1 MSNKS
6 IIAIVVAAGRGSRI
20 RGEIPKQYIK
30 VGGETILN
38 RSVKAFTSHRKISY
52 VKVIIHPDDV
62 ALYNEYLGDLKILPP
77 SFGGELRKDS
87 VHMGLESIKNLQPDY
102 VLIHD
107 AARPFVSHAIID
119 KVIEELENH
128 KAVIPAVPVI
138 DTIKQC
144 ESGIVLK
151 TLERDEL
158 YATQTPQGFHYNVI
172 AKMHRELK
180 NEEVSDDAMLMEKL
194 GIRVKAIE
202 GEYQNFKITTKE
214 DLMLTKTLS
223 GENKQV
229 RTGIGFDA
237 HAFVASKS
245 GTIRMGG
252 VDMPYEKSLEGHSD
266 ADVVLHAIVD
276 ALLGAMGKGDI
287 GEYFPPSDPKW
298 KGADSAIFLNHAK
311 DLIEKENGIIQN
323 IDVTIICELP
333 KITPYKTAMRKK
345 IASLLDIME
354 DQINIKATTTEGLG
368 FTGRKEG
375 IAAQVIAT
383 ITKN

>member
-6 IIAIVVAAGRGSRI
+6 IIAIIVAAGRGSRI
-20 RGEIPKQYIK
+20 KGEIPKQYLKI
-30 VGGETILN
+30 GGETILGK
-38 RSVKAFTSHRKISY
+38 SVRAFTSHRLVTG
-52 VKVIIHPDDV
+52 VKVVIHPDDV

-87 VHMGLESIKNLQPDY
+87 VHMGLESIRHLQPDY

-107 AARPFVSHAIID
+107 GARPFVSHDIID
-119 KVIEELENH
+119 KVIKELENH
-128 KAVIPAVPVI
+128 KAVIPVVPVI

-151 TLERDEL
+151 TLDRDKL
-158 YATQTPQGFHYNVI
+158 YATQTPQGFHYNII
-172 AKMHRELK
+172 AKIHRELE
-180 NEEVSDDAMLMEKL
+180 NEEMSDDAMLMEKF
-194 GIRVKAIE
+194 GIAIKTIE

-214 DLMLTKTLS
+214 DLMLAKTIS

-229 RTGIGFDA
+229 RTGIGFDV
-237 HAFVASKS
+237 HAFIASRS

-252 VDMPYEKSLEGHSD
+252 IDIPCEKSLEGHSD

-287 GEYFPPSDPKW
+287 GEYFPPSQPKW
-298 KGADSAIFLNHAK
+298 RGADSAIFVKYVKEL
-311 DLIEKENGIIQN
+311 LEEEKGIIQN
-323 IDVTIICELP
+323 IDVIIICELP
-333 KITPYKTAMRKK
+333 KITPHKANMRKK
-345 IASLLDIME
+345 ISTILDIKQ
-354 DQINIKATTTEGLG
+354 DQVNIKATTTEGLG

-375 IAAQVIAT
+375 IAVQVVAT
-383 ITKN
+383 IVKS